1 MEIVGMLMNQDGF
14 TNHIADPEPAGKDLK
29 VRFSSMGKQRR
40 QVSRVAGVEDIPGI
54 IMPLGIG
61 KGFAAAVTA
70 LVNME
75 SEEIRFRFRQAAEI
89 GGNQCAAA
97 PGMKFH
103 GSPDTGIC
111 RAAPHPGDCIGRL
124 RGLTQHCSS
133 RR

>member
-1 MEIVGMLMNQDGF
+1 MLMNQDGF

-54 IMPLGIG
+54 IMPFGIG

-75 SEEIRFRFRQAAEI
+75 SENRLTARF
-89 GGNQCAAA
+89 
-97 PGMKFH
+97 
-103 GSPDTGIC
+103 
-111 RAAPHPGDCIGRL
+111 
-124 RGLTQHCSS
+124 CSNGKS
-133 RR
+133 IDLNRHHNTSA